1 MLKITSSSLSI
12 KQHQQHLRFMK
23 MIFQIW
29 KGILTTNERVRIFL
43 KIKYKFYWMS
53 IPTFN
58 SFFTFM
64 ISSLTPQSLVF
75 RFVCVDHS
83 HIFYCCGN
91 FCFLNISFLMPLE
104 ILLAFS
110 SSFLFYLEWKKFNNS
125 LALWML
131 TIFIFRFVRIISS
144 KSIMK
149 FSYWGLWI
157 FGKHQKKKNSNFL
170 KTNF

>member
-1 MLKITSSSLSI
+1 
-12 KQHQQHLRFMK
+12 
-23 MIFQIW
+23 
-29 KGILTTNERVRIFL
+29 
-43 KIKYKFYWMS
+43 MS

-58 SFFTFM
+58 SFL
-64 ISSLTPQSLVF
+64 ISSLTLQSLVF

-157 FGKHQKKKNSNFL
+157 FGKHQKKKIQTFSKRIFNCNQLNFVPIKKNL
-170 KTNF
+170 NCCCTWRSRESSALHLFSYSWDDDE